1 MGLGRD
7 HVARSELREVQR
19 GHEADH
25 GGRGG
30 LMTADLG
37 PIGVGSRVGVMD
49 HQGGEPE
56 HTALDLL
63 EQGGVG
69 RGRGL
74 VAHGFITLAHS
85 TASGMVTTPVDFFS
99 LPFLCEPLAARRGR
113 ALPVTGRGLARSV
126 GARSGAPP
134 RGERFALGLAGA
146 IAAALAWAGSL
157 VVLTP
162 AMGTLDPV
170 TAQAVRL
177 PLAGVVLLA
186 TPWGWEAPRHVR
198 AADRA
203 TLWRVVLLG
212 LLTAASS
219 VLFVTGIKWTEV
231 AVAAVLSSTAP
242 LFALPLGLI
251 FLRERVTGV
260 AVAGTVITL
269 AGLAILQL

>member
-1 MGLGRD
+1 
-7 HVARSELREVQR
+7 
-19 GHEADH
+19 
-25 GGRGG
+25 
-30 LMTADLG
+30 
-37 PIGVGSRVGVMD
+37 
-49 HQGGEPE
+49 
-56 HTALDLL
+56 
-63 EQGGVG
+63 
-69 RGRGL
+69 
-74 VAHGFITLAHS
+74 
-85 TASGMVTTPVDFFS
+85 
-99 LPFLCEPLAARRGR
+99 
-113 ALPVTGRGLARSV
+113 
-126 GARSGAPP
+126 
-134 RGERFALGLAGA
+134 
-146 IAAALAWAGSL
+146 
-157 VVLTP
+157 
-162 AMGTLDPV
+162 
-170 TAQAVRL
+170 
-177 PLAGVVLLA
+177 VLLA